1 MFDTFRGLLILSI
14 PMSHFTKMAG
24 NQYGTM
30 YLTGGFPEESLF
42 GFVYITINVFVMQAF
57 MFLSGY
63 FSKKTDRAQQ
73 TAFSTFMWP
82 YLVFTIA
89 YYFIRMFFMDGAN
102 LKLLTPPFAL
112 WFLFVLFFYR
122 FFLKYMVR
130 FSGLLPVSL
139 ILYLLAGQIE
149 EFGSFMSLGRALS
162 YFPFF
167 LLGYYCS
174 KERLAWFQ
182 GLRRK
187 PLLLVLLGA
196 ALIGITLLLMHSDIK
211 VGWYL
216 LKQSVHSFP
225 DMMWWEDTVMRVLIF
240 FVACGW
246 IILMINIIPSKKS
259 FISYIG
265 MNTMPVY
272 VFHLTLR
279 YVIEFYGIY
288 IGFISCLVVAWFA
301 VISLIHRKVS
311 ASPANSGAASNAST
325 ASHVIYI
332 TVLAASIAGFYLM
345 YSSGFTKNCRFSFRD
360 LCPRIYIS
368 CIYWYTVARLSAEY
382 LLWRRSGSDSMI
394 LWLPAR
400 SKALIDFIPQTCLLI
415 FFSRTR
421 RFRLPQL

>member
-24 NQYGTM
+24 NQYGAM
-30 YLTGGFPEESLF
+30 YLTGGFPEDSLF

-63 FSKKTDRAQQ
+63 FSKKPDRAQE

-82 YLVFTIA
+82 YLVFTVI
-89 YYFIRMFFMDGAN
+89 YYFIRIFFMDGAN

-122 FFLKYMVR
+122 FFLKYMVK
-130 FSGLLPVSL
+130 FNWLLPVS
-139 ILYLLAGQIE
+139 IMLYLLAGQVE
-149 EFGSFMSLGRALS
+149 EFGNFMSLGRALS

-182 GLRRK
+182 GLRKK

-196 ALIGITLLLMHSDIK
+196 VLVGITFLLMHSDVK

-216 LKQSVHSFP
+216 LKQSVDNFP
-225 DMMWWEDTVMRVLIF
+225 NMLWWEDTLMRILIF
-240 FVACGW
+240 FVASGW
-246 IILMINIIPSKKS
+246 IIFMVNIIPSKKS

-265 MNTMPVY
+265 MNTMPIY

-279 YVIEFYGIY
+279 YVVEFYGIY
-288 IGFISCLVVAWFA
+288 VGVISCLIVAWFA
-301 VISLIHRKVS
+301 GISLVIKNKYVY
-311 ASPANSGAASNAST
+311 GAAIA
-325 ASHVIYI
+325 
-332 TVLAASIAGFYLM
+332 LSIAGCYLLF
-345 YSSGFTKNCRFSFRD
+345 SSGCLAPLYGLVPEN
-360 LCPRIYIS
+360 I
-368 CIYWYTVARLSAEY
+368 Y
-382 LLWRRSGSDSMI
+382 LLYVLVYGGALLCGVSFVAPFWIKFYDLLVTGPVKGSK
-394 LWLPAR
+394 LAKWLM
-400 SKALIDFIPQTCLLI
+400 K
-415 FFSRTR
+415 
-421 RFRLPQL
+421 

>member
-196 ALIGITLLLMHSDIK
+196 VLIGITLLLMHSDIK

-288 IGFISCLVVAWFA
+288 TGFISCLVVAWFA

-311 ASPANSGAASNAST
+311 TSQANSSAAPNAGSVSNAST

-332 TVLAASIAGFYLM
+332 IVLAASIAGFYLM
-345 YSSGFTKNCRFSFRD
+345 YSSGVLAPLYGLVPEN
-360 LCPRIYIS
+360 IYF
-368 CIYWYTVARLSAEY
+368 LY
-382 LLWRRSGSDSMI
+382 LLVYGG
-394 LWLPAR
+394 
-400 SKALIDFIPQTCLLI
+400 ALICGISFVAPFWVRLYDLMVTCSLKG
-415 FFSRTR
+415 
-421 RFRLPQL
+421 PH

>member
-1 MFDTFRGLLILSI
+1 MGELKQRDYMFDTFRGLLILSI

-24 NQYGTM
+24 NQYGAM

-63 FSKKTDRAQQ
+63 FSKKVDRAQE
-73 TAFSTFMWP
+73 TAFGTFMWP
-82 YLVFTIA
+82 YLVFTVI

-122 FFLKYMVR
+122 FFLKYMVK
-130 FSGLLPVSL
+130 FNWLLPVS
-139 ILYLLAGQIE
+139 IMLYLLAGQVE
-149 EFGSFMSLGRALS
+149 EFGNLLALGRALS

-182 GLRRK
+182 GLRKK
-187 PLLLVLLGA
+187 PLLLALLGIV
-196 ALIGITLLLMHSDIK
+196 LVGITFLLMHSDVK

-216 LKQSVHSFP
+216 LKQSVDNFSN
-225 DMMWWEDTVMRVLIF
+225 MMWWEDTLMRILIF
-240 FVACGW
+240 FVASGW
-246 IILMINIIPSKKS
+246 IIFMVNIIPSKKS

-279 YVIEFYGIY
+279 YVVEFYGIY
-288 IGFISCLVVAWFA
+288 VGFISCLVVAWFA
-301 VISLIHRKVS
+301 ILSLIHKKHGHS
-311 ASPANSGAASNAST
+311 AVYG
-325 ASHVIYI
+325 VII
-332 TVLAASIAGFYLM
+332 ALSIIGFYLM
-345 YSSGFTKNCRFSFRD
+345 YSSGILTPLYGLVPEN
-360 LCPRIYIS
+360 IYLM
-368 CIYWYTVARLSAEY
+368 YVLVY
-382 LLWRRSGSDSMI
+382 GG
-394 LWLPAR
+394 
-400 SKALIDFIPQTCLLI
+400 ALICGVSFVAPFWVKLYDLLVTGPVKG
-415 FFSRTR
+415 SKLATW
-421 RFRLPQL
+421 LQK

>member
-24 NQYGTM
+24 NQYGAM

-63 FSKKTDRAQQ
+63 FSKKPDRAQE

-82 YLVFTIA
+82 YLVFTVI

-122 FFLKYMVR
+122 FFLKYMAK
-130 FSGLLPVSL
+130 FNWLLPVS
-139 ILYLLAGQIE
+139 IMLYLLAGQVE
-149 EFGSFMSLGRALS
+149 EFGNFMSLGRGLS

-174 KERLAWFQ
+174 KERLMWLQ
-182 GLRRK
+182 GLRKK

-196 ALIGITLLLMHSDIK
+196 VLVGITFLLMHSDVK

-216 LKQSVHSFP
+216 LKQSVDGFP
-225 DMMWWEDTVMRVLIF
+225 NMMWWEDTLMRILIF
-240 FVACGW
+240 FVASGW
-246 IILMINIIPSKKS
+246 IIFMVNIIPSKKS
-259 FISYIG
+259 FISYVG
-265 MNTMPVY
+265 MNTMPIY

-279 YVIEFYGIY
+279 YVVEFYGIY
-288 IGFISCLVVAWFA
+288 VGVISCLAVAWFA
-301 VISLIHRKVS
+301 IISLIHKKICAAHGDTDKKRIYDTLY
-311 ASPANSGAASNAST
+311 GAA
-325 ASHVIYI
+325 II
-332 TVLAASIAGFYLM
+332 ISIAGFYLLF
-345 YSSGFTKNCRFSFRD
+345 SSGCLTPLYGLVPEN
-360 LCPRIYIS
+360 I
-368 CIYWYTVARLSAEY
+368 Y
-382 LLWRRSGSDSMI
+382 LLYVLVYGGALLCGISFVAPFWVKLYDLLVTGPVRGSK
-394 LWLPAR
+394 LAAWLQ
-400 SKALIDFIPQTCLLI
+400 K
-415 FFSRTR
+415 
-421 RFRLPQL
+421 

>member
-24 NQYGTM
+24 NQYGAM

-63 FSKKTDRAQQ
+63 FSKKVDRAQE

-82 YLVFTIA
+82 YLVFTII

-122 FFLKYMVR
+122 FFLKYMVK
-130 FSGLLPVSL
+130 SNWLLPIS
-139 ILYLLAGQIE
+139 IMLYLLAGQAE
-149 EFGSFMSLGRALS
+149 VFGNFMSLGRALS

-182 GLRRK
+182 GLRKK

-196 ALIGITLLLMHSDIK
+196 VLVGITFLLMHSDIK

-216 LKQSVHSFP
+216 LKQSVDSFP
-225 DMMWWEDTVMRVLIF
+225 NMMWWEDTLMRILIF
-240 FVACGW
+240 FVASGW
-246 IILMINIIPSKKS
+246 IIFMVNIIPSKKS
-259 FISYIG
+259 FISYVG
-265 MNTMPVY
+265 MNTMPIY

-279 YVIEFYGIY
+279 YVVEFYGIY
-288 IGFISCLVVAWFA
+288 VGVISCLVVAWFA
-301 VISLIHRKVS
+301 VISLVLKNKTVY
-311 ASPANSGAASNAST
+311 GAAI
-325 ASHVIYI
+325 VI
-332 TVLAASIAGFYLM
+332 SIIGFYLM
-345 YSSGFTKNCRFSFRD
+345 YSSGCLVPLYGLVPEN
-360 LCPRIYIS
+360 I
-368 CIYWYTVARLSAEY
+368 Y
-382 LLWRRSGSDSMI
+382 LLYVLVYGGALLCGISFVAPFWMKLYDLLVTGPVKGSK
-394 LWLPAR
+394 LAAWLQ
-400 SKALIDFIPQTCLLI
+400 K
-415 FFSRTR
+415 
-421 RFRLPQL
+421 

>member
-1 MFDTFRGLLILSI
+1 MGELKQRDYMFDTFRGLLILSI

-63 FSKKTDRAQQ
+63 FSKKVDRAQE

-82 YLVFTIA
+82 YLVFTVV

-122 FFLKYMVR
+122 FFLKYMVK
-130 FSGLLPVSL
+130 FSWLLPVS
-139 ILYLLAGQIE
+139 IMLYLLAGQVE
-149 EFGSFMSLGRALS
+149 EFGNFMSLGRGLS

-174 KERLAWFQ
+174 KERLAWLQ
-182 GLRRK
+182 GLRKK

-196 ALIGITLLLMHSDIK
+196 VLVGITFLLMHSDVK

-216 LKQSVHSFP
+216 LKQSVDNFP
-225 DMMWWEDTVMRVLIF
+225 NMMWWEDTLMRILIF
-240 FVACGW
+240 FVASGW
-246 IILMINIIPSKKS
+246 NIFMVNIIPSKKS

-265 MNTMPVY
+265 MNTMPIY

-279 YVIEFYGIY
+279 YVVEFYGIY
-288 IGFISCLVVAWFA
+288 VGFISCLVVAWFA
-301 VISLIHRKVS
+301 IISLIHRKACCSFSGRKRICDS
-311 ASPANSGAASNAST
+311 AYGA
-325 ASHVIYI
+325 VI
-332 TVLAASIAGFYLM
+332 VLSIAAFWLM
-345 YSSGFTKNCRFSFRD
+345 YSSGCLVPFYGLVPEN
-360 LCPRIYIS
+360 IYFL
-368 CIYWYTVARLSAEY
+368 YVLVY
-382 LLWRRSGSDSMI
+382 GG
-394 LWLPAR
+394 
-400 SKALIDFIPQTCLLI
+400 ALICGVSFVSPFWVKLYDLMVTGPVKGSKLASWLQKNK
-415 FFSRTR
+415 
-421 RFRLPQL
+421 